1 MEIAGGEGSK
11 HSDAEL
17 TLAIVALAKQK
28 GVHLTFTYFEPVLR
42 FIPPLTLTR
51 KEVDFAI
58 SVLDEAMKEAVRP
71 GLSLEELLPANRY
84 TRSYVQSQ
92 RGKLNLRRFLSRL
105 YETSP
110 ERWFKKIGEM
120 ASK

>member
-1 MEIAGGEGSK
+1 
-11 HSDAEL
+11 
-17 TLAIVALAKQK
+17 
-28 GVHLTFTYFEPVLR
+28 
-42 FIPPLTLTR
+42 
-51 KEVDFAI
+51 
-58 SVLDEAMKEAVRP
+58 MKEAVRP